1 MGPVLGLGTMDQ
13 VVPFHDSARVVTTT
27 RPPPFLIRYEPT
39 AVQAVAEVQE
49 TLPRPLVA
57 GPGLGLG
64 TMVQVVPF
72 QDSMSVL
79 GWPVLV
85 MYDPT
90 AVQLLAETQETP
102 LRSFVSWRWDA
113 ALGLGTTVQVV
124 PFQDSTRVFDA
135 IPAPV
140 SLPTAV
146 QSLAD
151 TQETSLRLL
160 MDLGLRLGTMDQVV
174 PFQDSMNV
182 LDGPPVV

>member
-1 MGPVLGLGTMDQ
+1 
-13 VVPFHDSARVVTTT
+13 
-27 RPPPFLIRYEPT
+27 
-39 AVQAVAEVQE
+39 VQAVAEVQE

-79 GWPVLV
+79 GRPVLV
-85 MYDPT
+85 MYEPT
-90 AVQLLAETQETP
+90 AVQSLAETQETP
-102 LRSFVSWRWDA
+102 MRSFMPLRWGA

-124 PFQDSTRVFDA
+124 PFQDSTRVFGA
-135 IPAPV
+135 VPASE
-140 SLPTAV
+140 SLPTAA

-151 TQETSLRLL
+151 TQETSLRPLI
-160 MDLGLRLGTMDQVV
+160 DLGLRLGTMDQVV

>member
-1 MGPVLGLGTMDQ
+1 MDQ

-72 QDSMSVL
+72 QDS
-79 GWPVLV
+79 
-85 MYDPT
+85 
-90 AVQLLAETQETP
+90 
-102 LRSFVSWRWDA
+102 
-113 ALGLGTTVQVV
+113 
-124 PFQDSTRVFDA
+124 TRVFDA

-174 PFQDSMNV
+174 PFQDSMSV
-182 LDGPPVV
+182 LDGPFVV